1 MKKSDTIKFAFITD
15 THIDNNYGN
24 RVDDAQLSILSK
36 ISQSYKLAE
45 KNGCQFMIHGGDVF
59 NRVSINEKKNSIFNR
74 LRKII
79 VTSKIPS
86 YFILGQHDINY
97 SFETY
102 EKSSLKMLSESCD
115 GKFELLKE
123 KKEINGCLFVP
134 SHVYDD
140 VQEVCSKIEHFETPV
155 VAVAHCLLYDT
166 KSMFNTISV
175 AETSLKTENINLVLS
190 GDLHCGFK
198 FQKHNKTYF
207 YNPGSLLRKARDQ
220 KDRIPKVAI
229 FTISQFFGNWQ
240 IELEEIE
247 LDCLNGNACFT
258 PEKEERKEVSK
269 ELEVIEKN
277 DITDFTKELSSVEVK
292 SISIFDFLNE
302 RANAENLDKK
312 VLDRILSYQDKIDL
326 NNV

>member
-1 MKKSDTIKFAFITD
+1 MKNSDIIKFAFITD

-24 RVDDAQLSILSK
+24 RLDDAQSSILSK
-36 ISQSYKLAE
+36 IAQSYKLAE

-79 VTSKIPS
+79 VSSKIPT

-115 GKFELLKE
+115 GKFELLKDE
-123 KKEINGCLFVP
+123 KNICGCRLVP
-134 SHVYDD
+134 SQVYDD
-140 VQEVCSKIEHFETPV
+140 VQEVCSKITHGNEPV
-155 VAVAHCLLYDT
+155 VAIAHCLLYDA
-166 KSMFNTISV
+166 KKMFNTISV
-175 AETSLKTENINLVLS
+175 AETALKTENIDLVLS

-220 KDRIPKVAI
+220 KDRIPKLAI
-229 FTISQFFGNWQ
+229 FTISEFFGEWQ
-240 IELEEIE
+240 IDL
-247 LDCLNGNACFT
+247 
-258 PEKEERKEVSK
+258 K
-269 ELEVIEKN
+269 ELELECMNGDACFAPEKTETKTVEKN
-277 DITDFTKELSSVEVK
+277 IEIAESNIEDFTKELSNVEIK
-292 SISIFDFLNE
+292 KLSIFEFLE
-302 RANAENLDKK
+302 EKANIENLDKE
-312 VLDRILSYQDKIDL
+312 VLKRIFSYQDKIDL
-326 NNV
+326 DNV